1 MSVAASEKELTR
13 FFTRYRRSQ
22 TAATTHLIGLRSQR
36 ERATSEEEEKG

>member
-22 TAATTHLIGLRSQR
+22 TAATTLLIGLRFRR
-36 ERATSEEEEKG
+36 ERATYEEEEKG